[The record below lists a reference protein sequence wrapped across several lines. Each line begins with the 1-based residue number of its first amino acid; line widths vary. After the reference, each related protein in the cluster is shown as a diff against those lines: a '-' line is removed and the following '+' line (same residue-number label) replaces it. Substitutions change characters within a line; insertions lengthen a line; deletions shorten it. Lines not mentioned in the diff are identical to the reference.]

1 MTDDD
6 QVLDSAPE
14 PAPTPAP
21 EFASA
26 PPRGPAPQGPVAF
39 VLGGSGGLR
48 RRDRGAIGTWLGIA
62 LIAAIVALPLKGLY
76 HFTGGTMEEGFML
89 YFPERIWK
97 GDVPNVDFLHLY
109 GPGALH
115 VLMFWYRLF
124 GDTLAAERTFGLIQH
139 LAIIFALFTL
149 ARPWG
154 RAAATAVGTLAIF
167 YILTPIGLSAMAW
180 NGGLALAL
188 WSAAFAVRATLLS
201 GRGQQVAWAVAG
213 FLGALALTYRPDLV
227 LAVGAVLGWLVWHHR
242 RGAEAR
248 AARISVAVGVVVGMT
263 PMWVHLVM
271 AGPAAIWRGMFLD
284 PVFHLRAGRELPRP
298 PTWSQLDGALQR
310 IAESVPPWWPFPHLA
325 ASNAIFLW
333 FFAMF
338 LIAFAMLGFAIWQRR
353 RGQLDGRSTAL
364 LVVAFVSVG
373 ILPQAWQRPDST
385 HLTWV
390 TCVSWPFLVA
400 FVAEM
405 VRRWQPRRPRRF
417 DVTVG
422 AAAALVLT
430 FVLTSLFTFRYYLFQ
445 SRVSLGRVPEAV
457 EVRRGD
463 RVFYFGAVNAAT
475 ASQQV
480 IDTLDA
486 WLTPGER
493 LFVGPMDLSRTWYS
507 DSMFYWMFPEL
518 DPATYYIEM
527 DPGLANEPG
536 SRLADDLRSADWVI
550 LTAFW
555 AGWDEPN
562 TSMDF
567 GSPEPN
573 QVIQQDFCLFSEF
586 QGGLVRLYN
595 RC

>member
-1 MTDDD
+1 MTDHDQALEPLAAPVATPSPSPRTASDD
-6 QVLDSAPE
+6 G
-14 PAPTPAP
+14 T
-21 EFASA
+21 
-26 PPRGPAPQGPVAF
+26 AF

-48 RRDRGAIGTWLGIA
+48 RRDRGAVGTWLGLV

-139 LAIIFALFTL
+139 VGIILALFTL

-180 NGGLALAL
+180 NGGLALTL
-188 WSAAFAVRATLLS
+188 WCGVFAVRSTYVS
-201 GRGQQVAWAVAG
+201 GRSQRAAWAVAG

-227 LAVGAVLGWLVWHHR
+227 IAVGAVLGWVLWRHR
-242 RGAEAR
+242 RAAEAR
-248 AARISVAVGVVVGMT
+248 ASRLTVLAGAVVGMV
-263 PMWVHLVM
+263 PMWVHLAM

-298 PTWSQLDGALQR
+298 PSWGRLDGALQR
-310 IAESVPPWWPFPHLA
+310 IAETVPPWWPFPHVA
-325 ASNAIFLW
+325 ASNALFLW

-353 RGQLDGRSTAL
+353 RGERDGRSTAL
-364 LVVAFVSVG
+364 LVTAIVSVG

-390 TCVSWPFLVA
+390 TCVSWPFFVV
-400 FVAEM
+400 FVADL
-405 VRRWQPRRPRRF
+405 VRRWHPRRPRRLG
-417 DVTVG
+417 VAVG
-422 AAAALVLT
+422 MAAAVVLAFT
-430 FVLTSLFTFRYYLFQ
+430 LTSLFTFRYYLFQ
-445 SRVSLGRVPEAV
+445 SRVSLGRVPEAI
-457 EVRRGD
+457 EVKRGP
-463 RVFYFGAVNAAT
+463 RSFYFGAVDAAF
-475 ASQQV
+475 ASQEV
-480 IDTLDA
+480 IDVLDQ
-486 WLTPGER
+486 WSTPGEL

-518 DPATYYIEM
+518 EPATYYIEM
-527 DPGLANEPG
+527 DPGLANKAG
-536 SRLADDLRSADWVI
+536 SRLADDLRSADWAI

-562 TSMDF
+562 SSMDF

-573 QVIQQDFCLFSEF
+573 QVIKDDFCLFGEY